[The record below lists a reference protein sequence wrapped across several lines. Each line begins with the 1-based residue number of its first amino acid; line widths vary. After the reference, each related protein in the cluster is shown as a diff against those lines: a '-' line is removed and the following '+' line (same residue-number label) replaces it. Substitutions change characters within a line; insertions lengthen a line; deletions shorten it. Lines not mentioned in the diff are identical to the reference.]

1 MIEKSVVFKYSE
13 GRYSQIRILTSQTKD
28 PNVVEYKTNKFIN
41 GEYSNGGVRVCLN
54 RNKSRTATSSS
65 LTLFKLKLFKSL
77 VTLGI

>member
-1 MIEKSVVFKYSE
+1 MIEKGVVFKYSE

-65 LTLFKLKLFKSL
+65 LILFKLSYSEAF
-77 VTLGI
+77 